1 MGYWPDARAAGD
13 GAGGEGEGEDGRDA
27 LLRARVQRAAGQ
39 WRRLGLYL
47 RSLAPRDVL
56 RLVLLALAV
65 YAVWWLATS
74 TWPALLPFV
83 AGGIIGYAVLPIVDA
98 LDRVIPRPLAALV
111 TMAGV
116 LALLGLLLAV
126 LIPPLAQQLFLL
138 FGSLPSPAEL
148 RDALDR
154 LRTQMGS
161 LPLPVQDFIR
171 DAGTRAST
179 NLRANL
185 EGTLSRSVEL
195 TVATLLGLLN
205 AISFFLGLLVIP
217 TWLLTIVSSQRRVA
231 RELNRLLPDWLEPD
245 FWAVVRIVDHAFG
258 AFIRGQ
264 LLVSLAVGLL
274 TYAGLQGLAWLG
286 LPVGYPVVLSVVA
299 ALFQLVPELGPLVSA
314 VVAAVVGFSA
324 SPETGLGV
332 LGLYF
337 VVQRLVGAFV
347 GSRVERQ
354 VTDLHPAIL
363 VLVIV
368 ALSQLGPLWI
378 FVAAP
383 VTAVARDLWRYAF
396 GRLADPPRPAGLLPG
411 EPARVSAPRAT
422 VVPAG
427 AAVGYRR
434 VPLVYQ
440 RAQMTAA
447 GAPAAP
453 AAPPPPGE

>member
-1 MGYWPDARAAGD
+1 MGYWPDARAADAGVD
-13 GAGGEGEGEDGRDA
+13 GEAEDGRDA
-27 LLRARVQRAAGQ
+27 LLRARVSRAAEQ
-39 WRRLGLYL
+39 WRRLGLHL
-47 RSLAPRDVL
+47 RSLTPRDAL
-56 RLVLLALAV
+56 RLVLLALAA

-83 AGGIIGYAVLPIVDA
+83 AGAVIGYAVLPIVDA

-111 TMAGV
+111 TMVGV
-116 LALLGLLLAV
+116 LALVGLFLAV

-138 FGSLPSPAEL
+138 YGSLPSPAEL
-148 RDALDR
+148 RDAVDR
-154 LRTQMGS
+154 LRGQIATF
-161 LPLPVQDFIR
+161 PVPVQDFIR
-171 DAGTRAST
+171 DASTRAST
-179 NLRANL
+179 SLRANL
-185 EGTLSRSVEL
+185 EVALSRSVEL
-195 TVATLLGLLN
+195 AVATLLGLLN

-217 TWLLTIVSSQRRVA
+217 TWMLTVVSSQRRA
-231 RELNRLLPDWLEPD
+231 AQELNRLLPDGIEPD
-245 FWAVVRIVDHAFG
+245 FWAVVRILDHAFG

-274 TYAGLQGLAWLG
+274 TYAGLQGLAALG
-286 LPVGYPVVLSVVA
+286 LPVGYPVVLAVVA
-299 ALFQLVPELGPLVSA
+299 ALFQLVPQLGPLVSA
-314 VVAAVVGFSA
+314 VVAAVAGFSA
-324 SPETGLGV
+324 SPETGLAI

-411 EPARVSAPRAT
+411 ESVSVSPARATAGPVRAGT
-422 VVPAG
+422 GP
-427 AAVGYRR
+427 RR
-434 VPLVYQ
+434 VPLVYR

-447 GAPAAP
+447 GAAGAP
-453 AAPPPPGE
+453 ASPPPRGD